1 MGRESSAEF
10 FEYFITWWGNFAS
23 LKGGD
28 GPKTGGWKK
37 GDMRFR
43 IQFLSTMVVACL
55 ETLIAFL
62 LALQRFRRVSR
73 GILSCH
79 LFLSLLCS
87 L

>member
-1 MGRESSAEF
+1 VGRESSAEF
-10 FEYFITWWGNFAS
+10 FEYFVTWWGNFAN
-23 LKGGD
+23 LKGGE
-28 GPKTGGWKK
+28 GGTKGEPETG
-37 GDMRFR
+37 DLRFR
-43 IQFLSTMVVACL
+43 IQFLSTMVVTGL